1 MEKNDLFYPIQQYTL
16 GTLLFCF
23 LSATPSFAAG
33 LPTLTGNGVVTG
45 TMDINFE
52 TRAKK
57 DTSGK
62 LAEGSPAEGTKDE
75 YVVDLKVA
83 KTTAFSGKVERQPR
97 LFSKVLGR
105 EVQAAQ
111 LKYDLNLLVLNPAN
125 LSEKKEV
132 GKWIGG
138 VPIDENGKYQFGGD
152 KASPL
157 RIVVNTV
164 GAAQGFTD
172 QFGGTLINR
181 ENTHKKGLVDSVM
194 KTTSATLTRWLGG
207 KEVKMEV
214 KNLDPMRFENLTL
227 AAGPAKIYPTTTVN
241 GSLDFDY
248 ETGNY
253 YANGVKFVYSL
264 DDQNYEDVMTGTIK
278 WEEDEDRSET
288 GKGRYIFNLRFNETK
303 HKVTDESAAFDSGQ
317 MSAEEAFFA
326 VDKSLPA
333 LTGQINYV
341 DVFGKNKELPVS
353 SKITF
358 DLNANQL
365 TKQQV
370 MNFFKLW
377 LACIGPTNDE

>member
-1 MEKNDLFYPIQQYTL
+1 MAKITAFYPIRQHTY
-16 GTLLFCF
+16 GALLVCF
-23 LSATPSFAAG
+23 LSTTAIAAE
-33 LPTLTGNGVVTG
+33 LPTLTEDGIISG
-45 TMDINFE
+45 TMDIKFD
-52 TRAKK
+52 TRVNK

-75 YVVDLKVA
+75 YVLDLKVA
-83 KTTAFSGKVERQPR
+83 KTTEFSGKIERQPR

-111 LKYDLNLLVLNPAN
+111 LKYDLNLLVLNPTN

-132 GKWIGG
+132 GKWIGD
-138 VPIDENGKYQFGGD
+138 VPIDENGKYNLGGD
-152 KASPL
+152 KTSPL
-157 RIVVNTV
+157 RIIVNTV

-172 QFGGTLINR
+172 QFNGFLINKASSG
-181 ENTHKKGLVDSVM
+181 NKGVVSSAM
-194 KTTSATLTRWLGG
+194 KTTTATLTRWLGG

-214 KNLDPMRFENLTL
+214 KNLDPMRFDNLVL

-253 YANGVKFVYSL
+253 YANGVKFVYTL
-264 DDQNYEDVMTGTIK
+264 DGQNHEDVVTGTIK
-278 WEEDEDRSET
+278 WEESADRSES
-288 GKGRYIFNLRFNETK
+288 GKGQYIFNLRFNETK
-303 HKVTDESAAFDSGQ
+303 HKVTDEGAVFDTQQ

-333 LTGQINYV
+333 LTGKIDYI
-341 DVFGKNKELPVS
+341 DSFGKDKDTPIS

-377 LACIGPTNDE
+377 TVCIGPTNDE